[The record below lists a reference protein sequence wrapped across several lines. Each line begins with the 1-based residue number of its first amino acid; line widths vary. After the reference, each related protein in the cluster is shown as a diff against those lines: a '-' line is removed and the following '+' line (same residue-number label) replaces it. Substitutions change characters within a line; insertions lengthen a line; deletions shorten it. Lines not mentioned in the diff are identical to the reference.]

1 MKMKSNLHEFSS
13 QDVEVLFADIDG
25 TMTTK
30 GKLPAD
36 VYEALWQLQAAGI
49 KVIPVTGRPAGWCEM
64 IVRLWPVHAVIG
76 ENGAFYFQYEEAGA
90 SSSKSAAKKAK
101 RSSRNSAQMKR
112 VFAQSTADRKSGRVG
127 LKKILQR
134 IREEV
139 PAARLSSDQFC
150 RISDLAID
158 FCEDIPRLSDAE
170 IDRIKEIFEEEGA
183 VAKISSIHVNGWFGD
198 FDKLSMCKMYVA
210 NEMKWASPSTGKSR
224 IDLDSAK
231 FLAELQ
237 KRCAFVGDSPNDE
250 PMFAFFKNSIAVANI
265 SEFWNQLKHKP
276 RYVSAK
282 PEGFGFCEL
291 AKKLLSKKT
300 NSDF

>member
-1 MKMKSNLHEFSS
+1 MKTKSNLHEFSS
-13 QDVEVLFADIDG
+13 KDVEILFADIDG

-36 VYEALWQLQAAGI
+36 VFEAMWKLQARGI

-76 ENGAFYFQYEEAGA
+76 ENGAFYFQYEE
-90 SSSKSAAKKAK
+90 STAKKAAK
-101 RSSRNSAQMKR
+101 IKR
-112 VFAQSTADRKSGRVG
+112 VFSQRPAERKSAKAG

-158 FCEDIPRLSDAE
+158 FCEDIPRLSDDE
-170 IDRIKEIFEEEGA
+170 IFRIKEIFEEDGA

-198 FDKLSMCKMYVA
+198 FDKLSMCKRYVA
-210 NEMKWASPSTGKSR
+210 KEFGWSDHET
-224 IDLDSAK
+224 
-231 FLAELQ
+231 Q
-237 KRCAFVGDSPNDE
+237 KRSAFIGDSPNDE
-250 PMFAFFKNSIAVANI
+250 PMFAFFENSIAVANI
-265 SEFWNQLKHKP
+265 GEFWDQLEHKP
-276 RYVSAK
+276 AYVCAN
-282 PEGFGFCEL
+282 PEGFGFCEF
-291 AKKLLSKKT
+291 AEKLLKSTTSSGRPLAPSKSRK
-300 NSDF
+300 DQ